1 VDRPFPGAIAQLG
14 ERLDRTQEV
23 GGSSPPSSISPWD
36 AVGTVAT
43 GALSRLAPVAPGA
56 VVLVEGVS
64 DQLAVEALAARR
76 GRDLAVEGVA
86 VVSIGGAGNIRHV
99 LDLLIPQGVRLAGLC
114 DAAEAS
120 DFQLAVERAGLGT
133 DLGRAG
139 FYVCDA
145 DLEDEL
151 IRCLGAARV
160 ERIVEAQG
168 ELGPFRTFQKQ
179 PAQRARSIEA
189 QLRRFMGTRGGR
201 KIQYAPVLVG
211 ALDLAR
217 VPRPL
222 DGVLA
227 HVSAAPRRAPRR

>member
-1 VDRPFPGAIAQLG
+1 M
-14 ERLDRTQEV
+14 
-23 GGSSPPSSISPWD
+23 SP
-36 AVGTVAT
+36 
-43 GALSRLAPVAPGA
+43 LSRLAPVSVDA

-64 DQLAVEALAARR
+64 DELAVRALAGRR
-76 GRDLAVEGVA
+76 GRDLAAEGVA
-86 VVSIGGAGNIRHV
+86 VVPIGGAGNIRRF
-99 LDLLIPQGVRLAGLC
+99 LDLFVSQGIRVAGLC
-114 DAAEAS
+114 DAGEEG
-120 DFQLAVERAGLGT
+120 DFQLAIEQVGLGSE
-133 DLGRAG
+133 LARAG

-160 ERIVEAQG
+160 ERIVEGEG
-168 ELGPFRTFQKQ
+168 ELGRFRTFQKQ

-201 KIQYAPVLVG
+201 KIQYAPLLVA

-222 DGVLA
+222 DRLLA
-227 HVSAAPRRAPRR
+227 HV

>member
-1 VDRPFPGAIAQLG
+1 MA
-14 ERLDRTQEV
+14 T
-23 GGSSPPSSISPWD
+23 SP
-36 AVGTVAT
+36 
-43 GALSRLAPVAPGA
+43 LNRLAPVAPGA

-76 GRDLAVEGVA
+76 GRDLAAEGVA
-86 VVSIGGAGNIRHV
+86 VVPIGGAGNIRRF
-99 LDLLIPQGVRLAGLC
+99 LDLLIPQGIRLAGLC
-114 DAAEAS
+114 DAAEEG
-120 DFQLAVERAGLGT
+120 DFQLAVERAGLGSE
-133 DLGRAG
+133 LGRAG

-160 ERIVEAQG
+160 ERIVEAEG
-168 ELGPFRTFQKQ
+168 ELGRFRTFQRQ

-201 KIQYAPVLVG
+201 KIQYAPVLVD
-211 ALDLAR
+211 ALDLTC

-227 HVSAAPRRAPRR
+227 RV

>member
-1 VDRPFPGAIAQLG
+1 MRPRSHLPG
-14 ERLDRTQEV
+14 T
-23 GGSSPPSSISPWD
+23 S
-36 AVGTVAT
+36 
-43 GALSRLAPVAPGA
+43 GA
-56 VVLVEGVS
+56 VILVEGVS

-76 GRDLAVEGVA
+76 GRDLAAED
-86 VVSIGGAGNIRHV
+86 VSVLPIGGAGNIRRF
-99 LDLLIPQGVRLAGLC
+99 LELLVPLGTRLTGLC
-114 DAAEAS
+114 DADEQR
-120 DFQLAVERAGLGT
+120 DFRLAVERAGLGSE
-133 DLGRAG
+133 LAQAG

-160 ERIVEAQG
+160 ERIIDAQG
-168 ELGPFRTFQKQ
+168 ELARFRTFQKQ

-211 ALDLAR
+211 ALDLER

-222 DGVLA
+222 DRVLA
-227 HVSAAPRRAPRR
+227 RVYA

>member
-1 VDRPFPGAIAQLG
+1 MLG
-14 ERLDRTQEV
+14 
-23 GGSSPPSSISPWD
+23 PM
-36 AVGTVAT
+36 
-43 GALSRLAPVAPGA
+43 A

-76 GRDLAVEGVA
+76 GRDLAAEGVE
-86 VVSIGGAGNIRHV
+86 VVPIGGAGNIRRF
-99 LDLLIPQGVRLAGLC
+99 LELLVPQGVPVAGLC
-114 DAAEAS
+114 DAGQEG
-120 DFQLAVERAGLGT
+120 DFRLALERAGLGGS
-133 DLGRAG
+133 LEAAG

-151 IRCLGAARV
+151 IRSLGPAEV
-160 ERIVEAQG
+160 ERIVAAEG
-168 ELGPFRTFQKQ
+168 ELGRFRTFQNQ

-189 QLRRFMGTRGGR
+189 QLRRFLGTRGGR

-222 DGVLA
+222 DAVLA
-227 HVSAAPRRAPRR
+227 RI

>member
-1 VDRPFPGAIAQLG
+1 MARC
-14 ERLDRTQEV
+14 R
-23 GGSSPPSSISPWD
+23 
-36 AVGTVAT
+36 AVASTP
-43 GALSRLAPVAPGA
+43 LSRLAPVAPSA

-76 GRDLAVEGVA
+76 GRDLTAEGVA
-86 VVSIGGAGNIRHV
+86 VVPIGGAGNIRRF
-99 LDLLIPQGVRLAGLC
+99 LDLLIPQGIRLAGLC
-114 DAAEAS
+114 DAGEAG
-120 DFQLAVERAGLGT
+120 DFRVAAERAGLGSE
-133 DLGRAG
+133 LERAG

-151 IRCLGAARV
+151 IRCLGSARV
-160 ERIVEAQG
+160 ERIIEAEG
-168 ELGPFRTFQKQ
+168 ELGRFRTFQNQ

-211 ALDLAR
+211 ALDLDR
-217 VPRPL
+217 VPQPL

-227 HVSAAPRRAPRR
+227 HVQ